1 MIDPGLAVGL
11 TRQRFAKGFE
21 MCTPRFHGND
31 IIKVCLVIDRLD
43 VAGGPRY
50 FAMLARMLDK
60 SRFRVTIASDPSS
73 PLWNRFVE
81 DGLSLAPISFPGP
94 FCPKTMFQL
103 RRLFHDKNLDIVH
116 SMGLRA
122 DFYTHIAARLCR
134 PRPIIVSTIAMLAHG
149 YDVHPWRRR
158 AYEWVE
164 GWTARK
170 TDLLITDSDYTR
182 QCLLREH
189 TLPETGVQT
198 IRIGTSLASKPEA
211 ADGDVIRRDWGIS
224 SGPLVASLG
233 RLVEQKGH
241 DVFLQ
246 AFALLRKKV
255 PSVQAAVVGDGP
267 LKVVLENMA
276 SRPDMGGRAHV
287 FPSRNDLGNVLEAA
301 NILVIA
307 SRSESI
313 PLLLYDAMAMARPIV
328 ATAVGGIPE
337 VLEAGV
343 TGILVPPD
351 SPHDLAMALE
361 RLLTVPTMAMTL
373 AQRARAVAMER
384 YSTDHG
390 VQEIQQAYQR
400 LLGVTG

>member
-1 MIDPGLAVGL
+1 
-11 TRQRFAKGFE
+11 
-21 MCTPRFHGND
+21 MCTPRFPGND
-31 IIKVCLVIDRLD
+31 IIKICFVIDRLD

-73 PLWNRFVE
+73 PLWNRFME

-94 FCPKTMFQL
+94 FCPTTLLQL
-103 RRLFHDKNLDIVH
+103 RRLFHDKYFDIVH

-164 GWTARK
+164 GWTIRK
-170 TDLLITDSDYTR
+170 MDLLITDSEYTH
-182 QCLLREH
+182 QSLLREH
-189 TLPETGVQT
+189 ILPGAGVQT

-211 ADGDVIRRDWGIS
+211 ADGDVIRHDWGIPS
-224 SGPLVASLG
+224 SPLVASVG

-255 PSVQAAVVGDGP
+255 PFAQAAVVGDGP
-267 LKVVLENMA
+267 LKVVLEKMA
-276 SRPDMGGRAHV
+276 SLPDMGGRAHV
-287 FPSRNDLGNVLEAA
+287 FPSRNDLGNLLAAA
-301 NILVIA
+301 NVLVIA
-307 SRSESI
+307 SRSESM
-313 PLLLYDAMAMARPIV
+313 PLLLYDAIAMARPIV

-337 VLEAGV
+337 VLEDGV
-343 TGILVPPD
+343 TGVLIPPD
-351 SPHDLAMALE
+351 SPQDLAMAME
-361 RLLTVPTMAMTL
+361 QLLSNPTIAMIM
-373 AQRARAVAMER
+373 AQRAQATAIER
-384 YSTDHG
+384 YSADHCI
-390 VQEIQQAYQR
+390 QEIQQAYQR
-400 LLGVTG
+400 LVGVKK